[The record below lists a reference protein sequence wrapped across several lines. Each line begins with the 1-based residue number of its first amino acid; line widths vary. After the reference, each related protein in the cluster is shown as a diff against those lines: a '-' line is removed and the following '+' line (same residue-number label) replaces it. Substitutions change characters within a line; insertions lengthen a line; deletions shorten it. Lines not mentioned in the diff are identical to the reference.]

1 MKGYKAFLSDM
12 TTKHG
17 DNTVYEV
24 GKTYT
29 VEGEV
34 KICENGYH
42 FCKKCVDVYDYYSKP
57 CRICEVSVTGAV
69 QTQGNKSVGRKLKIL
84 RELTADEISSLCN
97 SGDCNSGDWNS
108 GDWNSGYCNSGD
120 WNSGDWNSGD
130 WNSGN
135 RNSGNRNSGDC
146 NSGDCNSGNRNSGDC
161 NSGDCNSGNRNSGD
175 WNSGDW
181 NSGNRNSG
189 DWNSGNRNSGN
200 RNSGDCNS
208 GDWNSGDWN
217 SGDWNSGNRN
227 SGNRNSGN
235 RNSGDWNSGDWNSG
249 YCNTTEPTVR
259 LFDHQTDI
267 TFSDFKWSRAYGLLC
282 NIPSDC
288 LTWKYSE
295 YMTDD
300 EKAEHPEHETTG
312 GFLYLEKAD
321 RQAWWESLSD
331 ESKAAITSMP
341 YFDAEKF
348 YMCTNIRVE
357 QQC

>member
-1 MKGYKAFLSDM
+1 MKGYKAFLPNM
-12 TTKHG
+12 TTLHG
-17 DNTVYEV
+17 DDTVYEV

-29 VEGEV
+29 VEGEI

-97 SGDCNSGDWNS
+97 SGN
-108 GDWNSGYCNSGD
+108 
-120 WNSGDWNSGD
+120 
-130 WNSGN
+130 
-135 RNSGNRNSGDC
+135 
-146 NSGDCNSGNRNSGDC
+146 CNSGNC
-161 NSGDCNSGNRNSGD
+161 
-175 WNSGDW
+175 
-181 NSGNRNSG
+181 
-189 DWNSGNRNSGN
+189 
-200 RNSGDCNS
+200 
-208 GDWNSGDWN
+208 
-217 SGDWNSGNRN
+217 
-227 SGNRNSGN
+227 
-235 RNSGDWNSGDWNSG
+235 NSG
-249 YCNTTEPTVR
+249 YCNTTEPTIR

-267 TFSDFKWSRAYGLLC
+267 TFSDFWQSRAYSLLC
-282 NIPSDC
+282 HIPSDC

-300 EKAEHPEHETTG
+300 EKAAHPEHETTG
-312 GFLYLEKAD
+312 GFLYLEKSD

-348 YMCTNIRVE
+348 FICTGIKVNGADKDAN
-357 QQC
+357 

>member
-1 MKGYKAFLSDM
+1 MKGYKAFLPNMM
-12 TTKHG
+12 TQHG
-17 DNTVYEV
+17 DDTVYEV

-29 VEGEV
+29 VEGEI

-69 QTQGNKSVGRKLKIL
+69 QTQGNKSVGRRLKIL

-108 GDWNSGYCNSGD
+108 GDWNSG
-120 WNSGDWNSGD
+120 
-130 WNSGN
+130 N
-135 RNSGNRNSGDC
+135 R
-146 NSGDCNSGNRNSGDC
+146 
-161 NSGDCNSGNRNSGD
+161 
-175 WNSGDW
+175 
-181 NSGNRNSG
+181 
-189 DWNSGNRNSGN
+189 
-200 RNSGDCNS
+200 
-208 GDWNSGDWN
+208 
-217 SGDWNSGNRN
+217 
-227 SGNRNSGN
+227 
-235 RNSGDWNSGDWNSG
+235 NSG

-267 TFSDFKWSRAYGLLC
+267 TFSDFRQSRAYGLLC
-282 NIPSDC
+282 HMPSDC

-300 EKAEHPEHETTG
+300 EKAAHPEHETTG
-312 GFLYLEKAD
+312 GFLFLEKAN

-341 YFDAEKF
+341 YFDADKF

>member
-34 KICENGYH
+34 RICENGYH

-69 QTQGNKSVGRKLKIL
+69 QTQGNKSVGRRLKIL

-97 SGDCNSGDWNS
+97 SGDCNSG
-108 GDWNSGYCNSGD
+108 
-120 WNSGDWNSGD
+120 
-130 WNSGN
+130 
-135 RNSGNRNSGDC
+135 
-146 NSGDCNSGNRNSGDC
+146 
-161 NSGDCNSGNRNSGD
+161 NRNSGD
-175 WNSGDW
+175 WNSGNW

-200 RNSGDCNS
+200 RNSGD
-208 GDWNSGDWN
+208 WNSGDYNSGYWN
-217 SGDWNSGNRN
+217 SGYW
-227 SGNRNSGN
+227 NSGN
-235 RNSGDWNSGDWNSG
+235 RNSGDWNSGNWNSGNWNSG

-282 NIPSDC
+282 HIPSDC

-300 EKAEHPEHETTG
+300 EKAAHPEHETTG

-331 ESKAAITSMP
+331 ESKATITSMP

-348 YMCTNIRVE
+348 FICTGIKVNGDGNNAN
-357 QQC
+357 

>member
-57 CRICEVSVTGAV
+57 CRICEVNVTGAV
-69 QTQGNKSVGRKLKIL
+69 QTQGNKSVGRRLKIL

-97 SGDCNSGDWNS
+97 SGD
-108 GDWNSGYCNSGD
+108 
-120 WNSGDWNSGD
+120 
-130 WNSGN
+130 

-146 NSGDCNSGNRNSGDC
+146 NSGD
-161 NSGDCNSGNRNSGD
+161 
-175 WNSGDW
+175 
-181 NSGNRNSG
+181 RNSG
-189 DWNSGNRNSGN
+189 DWNSGN
-200 RNSGDCNS
+200 
-208 GDWNSGDWN
+208 
-217 SGDWNSGNRN
+217 
-227 SGNRNSGN
+227 
-235 RNSGDWNSGDWNSG
+235 WNSG

-300 EKAEHPEHETTG
+300 EKAAHPEHETTG
-312 GFLYLEKAD
+312 GFLYLEKVD

-331 ESKAAITSMP
+331 ESKATITSMP
-341 YFDAEKF
+341 YFDADKF
-348 YMCTNIRVE
+348 YKCTNIRVE
-357 QQC
+357 K

>member
-12 TTKHG
+12 TTNHG

-29 VEGEV
+29 VEGEI

-69 QTQGNKSVGRKLKIL
+69 QTQGNKSVGRRLKIL

-97 SGDCNSGDWNS
+97 SGDWNSGNCNSGNCNSGDWNS
-108 GDWNSGYCNSGD
+108 GNCNSG
-120 WNSGDWNSGD
+120 NC
-130 WNSGN
+130 NSGN
-135 RNSGNRNSGDC
+135 W
-146 NSGDCNSGNRNSGDC
+146 NSGDCNSGN
-161 NSGDCNSGNRNSGD
+161 CNSGN
-175 WNSGDW
+175 W
-181 NSGNRNSG
+181 NSGN
-189 DWNSGNRNSGN
+189 
-200 RNSGDCNS
+200 C
-208 GDWNSGDWN
+208 
-217 SGDWNSGNRN
+217 
-227 SGNRNSGN
+227 
-235 RNSGDWNSGDWNSG
+235 NSG

-267 TFSDFKWSRAYGLLC
+267 TFSDFRNSRAYGLLRS
-282 NIPSDC
+282 IPSDC

-300 EKAEHPEHETTG
+300 EKTAHPEHETTG
-312 GFLYLEKAD
+312 GFLYLEKVD

-331 ESKAAITSMP
+331 DSKAAIISMP

-348 YMCTNIRVE
+348 FICTGIKVNGADKDAN
-357 QQC
+357 

>member
-34 KICENGYH
+34 RICENGYH

-69 QTQGNKSVGRKLKIL
+69 QTQGNKSVGRRLKIL

-97 SGDCNSGDWNS
+97 SG
-108 GDWNSGYCNSGD
+108 
-120 WNSGDWNSGD
+120 
-130 WNSGN
+130 
-135 RNSGNRNSGDC
+135 NRNSGDC
-146 NSGDCNSGNRNSGDC
+146 NSGNWNSGNWNSGNW
-161 NSGDCNSGNRNSGD
+161 NSGDCNSGN
-175 WNSGDW
+175 
-181 NSGNRNSG
+181 
-189 DWNSGNRNSGN
+189 
-200 RNSGDCNS
+200 
-208 GDWNSGDWN
+208 
-217 SGDWNSGNRN
+217 WNSGNRN

-235 RNSGDWNSGDWNSG
+235 WNSGNWNSGDCNSGNWNSGDWNSGNRNSG

-259 LFDHQTDI
+259 LFDQQTDI
-267 TFSDFKWSRAYGLLC
+267 TFSDFRNSRAYGLLC
-282 NIPSDC
+282 SMPSDC

-300 EKAEHPEHETTG
+300 EKTAHPEHETTG
-312 GFLYLEKAD
+312 GFLYLKKVD

-331 ESKAAITSMP
+331 DSKAAIISMP
-341 YFDAEKF
+341 YFDADKF

-357 QQC
+357 K

>member
-1 MKGYKAFLSDM
+1 MRGYKAFLSDM

-42 FCKKCVDVYDYYSKP
+42 FCKKCVNVYDYYSKP

-97 SGDCNSGDWNS
+97 SGNCNSGNCNSGNCNSGNWNSGDWNSGNCNSGNWNSGDWNSGNCNSGDWNS
-108 GDWNSGYCNSGD
+108 GDWNSGN
-120 WNSGDWNSGD
+120 

-135 RNSGNRNSGDC
+135 
-146 NSGDCNSGNRNSGDC
+146 CNSGN
-161 NSGDCNSGNRNSGD
+161 
-175 WNSGDW
+175 W
-181 NSGNRNSG
+181 NSGN
-189 DWNSGNRNSGN
+189 
-200 RNSGDCNS
+200 C
-208 GDWNSGDWN
+208 
-217 SGDWNSGNRN
+217 
-227 SGNRNSGN
+227 
-235 RNSGDWNSGDWNSG
+235 NSG
-249 YCNTTEPTVR
+249 YCNTTEPTIR

-267 TFSDFKWSRAYGLLC
+267 TFSDFRNSRAHNLLC

-300 EKAEHPEHETTG
+300 EKAAHPEHETTG

-331 ESKAAITSMP
+331 DSKAAITSMP

-348 YMCTNIRVE
+348 FICTGIKVNGADKDDN
-357 QQC
+357 

>member
-97 SGDCNSGDWNS
+97 SGNCNSGN
-108 GDWNSGYCNSGD
+108 C
-120 WNSGDWNSGD
+120 NSGD

-135 RNSGNRNSGDC
+135 RNSGN
-146 NSGDCNSGNRNSGDC
+146 
-161 NSGDCNSGNRNSGD
+161 
-175 WNSGDW
+175 
-181 NSGNRNSG
+181 
-189 DWNSGNRNSGN
+189 WNSGNRNSGN
-200 RNSGDCNS
+200 CNSGNRNSGNCNSGNCNS
-208 GDWNSGDWN
+208 GDWNSGNCNSGYWN
-217 SGDWNSGNRN
+217 SGNCNSGNRN
-227 SGNRNSGN
+227 SGNWNSGN
-235 RNSGDWNSGDWNSG
+235 CNSG
-249 YCNTTEPTVR
+249 YCNTTEPTIR

-282 NIPSDC
+282 HIPSDC

-300 EKAEHPEHETTG
+300 EKAAHPEHETTG

-331 ESKAAITSMP
+331 ESKAVITSMP
-341 YFDAEKF
+341 YFDADKF
-348 YMCTNIRVE
+348 FICTGIKVNGADKDAN
-357 QQC
+357 

>member
-1 MKGYKAFLSDM
+1 MKGYKAFLPDM

-29 VEGEV
+29 VEDEI

-69 QTQGNKSVGRKLKIL
+69 QTQGNKSVGRRLKIL

-97 SGDCNSGDWNS
+97 SG
-108 GDWNSGYCNSGD
+108 
-120 WNSGDWNSGD
+120 
-130 WNSGN
+130 
-135 RNSGNRNSGDC
+135 
-146 NSGDCNSGNRNSGDC
+146 
-161 NSGDCNSGNRNSGD
+161 
-175 WNSGDW
+175 
-181 NSGNRNSG
+181 NRNSG
-189 DWNSGNRNSGN
+189 DWNSGNR
-200 RNSGDCNS
+200 
-208 GDWNSGDWN
+208 
-217 SGDWNSGNRN
+217 
-227 SGNRNSGN
+227 
-235 RNSGDWNSGDWNSG
+235 NSG

-267 TFSDFKWSRAYGLLC
+267 TFSDFRQSRAYGLLC

-331 ESKAAITSMP
+331 DSKAAIISMP
-341 YFDAEKF
+341 YFDADKF
-348 YMCTNIRVE
+348 YKCTNIRVE
-357 QQC
+357 K

>member
-34 KICENGYH
+34 RICENGYH

-69 QTQGNKSVGRKLKIL
+69 HTQGNKSVGRKLKIL

-97 SGDCNSGDWNS
+97 SGN
-108 GDWNSGYCNSGD
+108 
-120 WNSGDWNSGD
+120 

-135 RNSGNRNSGDC
+135 R
-146 NSGDCNSGNRNSGDC
+146 
-161 NSGDCNSGNRNSGD
+161 
-175 WNSGDW
+175 
-181 NSGNRNSG
+181 
-189 DWNSGNRNSGN
+189 
-200 RNSGDCNS
+200 
-208 GDWNSGDWN
+208 
-217 SGDWNSGNRN
+217 
-227 SGNRNSGN
+227 
-235 RNSGDWNSGDWNSG
+235 NSG

-267 TFSDFKWSRAYGLLC
+267 TFSDFRQSRAYGLLC
-282 NIPSDC
+282 SMPSDC

-300 EKAEHPEHETTG
+300 EKAAHPEHETTG

-341 YFDAEKF
+341 YFDADKF
-348 YMCTNIRVE
+348 YKCTNIRVE
-357 QQC
+357 QEC

>member
-12 TTKHG
+12 TTMHG

-42 FCKKCVDVYDYYSKP
+42 FCKKCVDVYDYYNKP
-57 CRICEVSVTGAV
+57 CRICEVSVTGTV
-69 QTQGNKSVGRKLKIL
+69 QTQGNKSVGRRLKIL

-97 SGDCNSGDWNS
+97 SG
-108 GDWNSGYCNSGD
+108 
-120 WNSGDWNSGD
+120 
-130 WNSGN
+130 N
-135 RNSGNRNSGDC
+135 R
-146 NSGDCNSGNRNSGDC
+146 
-161 NSGDCNSGNRNSGD
+161 
-175 WNSGDW
+175 
-181 NSGNRNSG
+181 
-189 DWNSGNRNSGN
+189 
-200 RNSGDCNS
+200 
-208 GDWNSGDWN
+208 
-217 SGDWNSGNRN
+217 
-227 SGNRNSGN
+227 
-235 RNSGDWNSGDWNSG
+235 NSG

-282 NIPSDC
+282 SIPSDC

-300 EKAEHPEHETTG
+300 EKAAHPEHETTG

-331 ESKAAITSMP
+331 DSKAAITSMP

-348 YMCTNIRVE
+348 FICTGIKVNGADKDAN
-357 QQC
+357 

>member
-1 MKGYKAFLSDM
+1 M

-57 CRICEVSVTGAV
+57 CRICEVNVTGAV

-84 RELTADEISSLCN
+84 RELTADEISSL
-97 SGDCNSGDWNS
+97 WNS
-108 GDWNSGYCNSGD
+108 GDRNSGNWNSGYCNSGD
-120 WNSGDWNSGD
+120 WNSGD
-130 WNSGN
+130 
-135 RNSGNRNSGDC
+135 R
-146 NSGDCNSGNRNSGDC
+146 
-161 NSGDCNSGNRNSGD
+161 
-175 WNSGDW
+175 
-181 NSGNRNSG
+181 
-189 DWNSGNRNSGN
+189 
-200 RNSGDCNS
+200 
-208 GDWNSGDWN
+208 
-217 SGDWNSGNRN
+217 
-227 SGNRNSGN
+227 
-235 RNSGDWNSGDWNSG
+235 NSG

-267 TFSDFKWSRAYGLLC
+267 TFSDFKCSRAYGLLC

-300 EKAEHPEHETTG
+300 EKAAHPEHETTG

-331 ESKAAITSMP
+331 DSKAAITSMP

-348 YMCTNIRVE
+348 FICTGIKVNGADKDAN
-357 QQC
+357 

>member
-57 CRICEVSVTGAV
+57 CRICEVNVTGAV

-84 RELTADEISSLCN
+84 RELTADEISSL
-97 SGDCNSGDWNS
+97 
-108 GDWNSGYCNSGD
+108 Y
-120 WNSGDWNSGD
+120 
-130 WNSGN
+130 NSGN
-135 RNSGNRNSGDC
+135 RNSGYY
-146 NSGDCNSGNRNSGDC
+146 
-161 NSGDCNSGNRNSGD
+161 
-175 WNSGDW
+175 
-181 NSGNRNSG
+181 
-189 DWNSGNRNSGN
+189 
-200 RNSGDCNS
+200 
-208 GDWNSGDWN
+208 
-217 SGDWNSGNRN
+217 
-227 SGNRNSGN
+227 NSGN

-249 YCNTTEPTVR
+249 YCNTTEPTIR

-267 TFSDFKWSRAYGLLC
+267 TFSDFRNSRAYSLLC
-282 NIPSDC
+282 HIPSDC

-300 EKAEHPEHETTG
+300 EKAAHPEHETTG
-312 GFLYLEKAD
+312 GFLYLEKSD
-321 RQAWWESLSD
+321 RQAWWESLND

-348 YMCTNIRVE
+348 FICTGIKVNGADKDAN
-357 QQC
+357 

>member
-1 MKGYKAFLSDM
+1 MKGYKAFLPNM
-12 TTKHG
+12 TTQHG
-17 DNTVYEV
+17 DDTVYEV

-29 VEGEV
+29 VEGEI

-69 QTQGNKSVGRKLKIL
+69 QTQGNKSVGRRLKIL

-97 SGDCNSGDWNS
+97 SGDW
-108 GDWNSGYCNSGD
+108 
-120 WNSGDWNSGD
+120 
-130 WNSGN
+130 
-135 RNSGNRNSGDC
+135 
-146 NSGDCNSGNRNSGDC
+146 
-161 NSGDCNSGNRNSGD
+161 NSGNRNSGD
-175 WNSGDW
+175 WNSGNW

-189 DWNSGNRNSGN
+189 DWNSGNR
-200 RNSGDCNS
+200 
-208 GDWNSGDWN
+208 
-217 SGDWNSGNRN
+217 
-227 SGNRNSGN
+227 
-235 RNSGDWNSGDWNSG
+235 NSG

-267 TFSDFKWSRAYGLLC
+267 TFSDFRNSRAYGLLC
-282 NIPSDC
+282 HIPSDC

-300 EKAEHPEHETTG
+300 EKAAHPEHETTG

-321 RQAWWESLSD
+321 RQAWWDSLSD
-331 ESKAAITSMP
+331 ESKAAIISMP
-341 YFDAEKF
+341 YFDADKF
-348 YMCTNIRVE
+348 YKCTNIRVE

>member
-34 KICENGYH
+34 MICENGYH

-69 QTQGNKSVGRKLKIL
+69 QMQGNKSVGRRLKIL
-84 RELTADEISSLCN
+84 RELTADEISSL
-97 SGDCNSGDWNS
+97 WNS
-108 GDWNSGYCNSGD
+108 GD
-120 WNSGDWNSGD
+120 
-130 WNSGN
+130 
-135 RNSGNRNSGDC
+135 R
-146 NSGDCNSGNRNSGDC
+146 
-161 NSGDCNSGNRNSGD
+161 
-175 WNSGDW
+175 
-181 NSGNRNSG
+181 
-189 DWNSGNRNSGN
+189 
-200 RNSGDCNS
+200 
-208 GDWNSGDWN
+208 
-217 SGDWNSGNRN
+217 
-227 SGNRNSGN
+227 
-235 RNSGDWNSGDWNSG
+235 NSG

-267 TFSDFKWSRAYGLLC
+267 TFSDFKWSRAYNLLC

-300 EKAEHPEHETTG
+300 EKAAHPEHETTG
-312 GFLYLEKAD
+312 GFLYLEKVD

-331 ESKAAITSMP
+331 DSKAAIISMP
-341 YFDAEKF
+341 YFDADKF
-348 YMCTNIRVE
+348 YKCTNIRVE
-357 QQC
+357 K